1 MVLEG
6 ELGGD
11 FTFEPNRGR
20 SIVAPDVVGPDFPS
34 RVENNDGSDLDDVKV
49 PTGVELCTDE
59 SELVDDAGEDP
70 LEMGVP

>member
-1 MVLEG
+1 MLEG

-11 FTFEPNRGR
+11 FAFEPNRGR
-20 SIVAPDVVGPDFPS
+20 SIVAPDFPS
-34 RVENNDGSDLDDVKV
+34 RVENSDGSDLDDVKV
-49 PTGVELCTDE
+49 LIGVELGTDE